1 MWDFEVLDG
10 LLLSDFYN
18 LLVAAAPQFL
28 EAMWASGSSV
38 ASTVGRR
45 AIPDEEE
52 PRDRVFF
59 KTSTAT
65 GSLTSSPAFQKLLRH
80 PWSAHL
86 YETPCNS
93 TIIPVGHGGM
103 YTFLRV

>member
-1 MWDFEVLDG
+1 MWDFEVLGG

-52 PRDRVFF
+52 P
-59 KTSTAT
+59 A
-65 GSLTSSPAFQKLLRH
+65 
-80 PWSAHL
+80 
-86 YETPCNS
+86 
-93 TIIPVGHGGM
+93 
-103 YTFLRV
+103 